1 MFNRILDKIL
11 DCIIPVRHVEDIPS
25 GTIIEREVNLDH
37 LHELANKN
45 TKTFEEIKADLY
57 SKQYQDHK

>member
-1 MFNRILDKIL
+1 MLDKIL
-11 DCIIPVRHVEDIPS
+11 NKILNYLIPIRHVEDIPP
-25 GTIIEREVNLDH
+25 GTIIDREVNLDH

-57 SKQYQDHK
+57 NEQHQDHK

>member
-1 MFNRILDKIL
+1 MLDKIL
-11 DCIIPVRHVEDIPS
+11 NKILNYLIPIRHVEDIPS

-57 SKQYQDHK
+57 NEQYQDHK

>member
-1 MFNRILDKIL
+1 MLDKIL
-11 DCIIPVRHVEDIPS
+11 NKILNYLIPIRHVEDIPP

-45 TKTFEEIKADLY
+45 TQTLEEIKADLRC
-57 SKQYQDHK
+57 KQYQDHR